1 MTATVSVHHLGREGE
16 PVAVIDN
23 FAPDPMALRAAAA
36 ATPFEPA
43 GQHYPGIR
51 APLPSSYLT
60 SIRPLLSELFRDL
73 FGVRERVSVIDMGFA
88 IVTAAPQAL
97 TVEQRLPHVDA
108 IDEGR
113 LALIHYLGEGADTL
127 DRDGAGTGFYRHRST
142 GFETIDA
149 DRSAAYF
156 AALNADLAREGQPP
170 AAYLNDG
177 NAMFDRIGGFAGR
190 FNRALVYRG
199 RLLHSGDIDAQTP
212 LSSDPAR
219 GRLTTTGFFATT

>member
-1 MTATVSVHHLGREGE
+1 MTATVSVHHLGRERE
-16 PVAVIDN
+16 PVAVIDD
-23 FAPDPMALRAAAA
+23 FAPDPMALRMAAA

-43 GQHYPGIR
+43 GQHYPGVR

-88 IVTAAPQAL
+88 IVTAAPHAL

-113 LALIHYLGEGADTL
+113 LALVHYLGEGADAL
-127 DRDGAGTGFYRHRST
+127 DRDGAGTGF
-142 GFETIDA
+142 ETIDA
-149 DRSAAYF
+149 VRSAAYF
-156 AALNADLAREGQPP
+156 AALNADLAREGPPP

-190 FNRALVYRG
+190 FNRALIYRG

-219 GRLTTTGFFATT
+219 GRLTITGFFATA